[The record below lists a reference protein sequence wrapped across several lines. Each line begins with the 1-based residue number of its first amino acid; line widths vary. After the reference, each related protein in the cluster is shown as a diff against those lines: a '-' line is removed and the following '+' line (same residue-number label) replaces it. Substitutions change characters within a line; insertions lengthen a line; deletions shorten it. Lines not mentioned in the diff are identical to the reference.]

1 MFSISGFLPFL
12 PPSKNSFREKVL
24 HFLHQCLRFP
34 VFSDSFRCRTGCRK
48 HKKGVGKG
56 EGGKPDKVMRWQA
69 ENVRGRPEEEGR
81 RLQHQWLISDILHQ
95 AQEVYLVFSEMR
107 NRHRISLKNRFSLPS
122 QPLPHSVLQRFAEG
136 FLTLAEEKTKTLHT
150 FGKTKTAEIGKKAAV
165 MFASSEFS
173 CKFARTKTTTNT

>member
-1 MFSISGFLPFL
+1 
-12 PPSKNSFREKVL
+12 
-24 HFLHQCLRFP
+24 
-34 VFSDSFRCRTGCRK
+34 
-48 HKKGVGKG
+48 
-56 EGGKPDKVMRWQA
+56 MRWQA
-69 ENVRGRPEEEGR
+69 ENVGDRSEEGAGGAASMAHKR
-81 RLQHQWLISDILHQ
+81 HFASGARGLSC
-95 AQEVYLVFSEMR
+95 FSEMR
-107 NRHRISLKNRFSLPS
+107 NRHRISLKNRFFLPS

>member
-12 PPSKNSFREKVL
+12 PPSKNSFQEKVR

-34 VFSDSFRCRTGCRK
+34 AFSDSLRCRTGCRI
-48 HKKGVGKG
+48 HQKGAGKG

-69 ENVRGRPEEEGR
+69 ENVRGRSEEGGQTA
-81 RLQHQWLISDILHQ
+81 QHQWLISDILHQ
-95 AQEVYLVFSEMR
+95 TQEVCLVFSEMR
-107 NRHRISLKNRFSLPS
+107 NRHRISLKNRFFLPS

-136 FLTLAEEKTKTLHT
+136 FLTIAEEKTKVLLT